1 MRAPRWC
8 WWGAS
13 TGPQRLPVWP
23 LLQAL
28 AEQGGFADRVFLVDD
43 LDAADAALGC

>member
-1 MRAPRWC
+1 MVLVGREHWTR
-8 WWGAS
+8 
-13 TGPQRLPVWP
+13 RLPVWP

-43 LDAADAALGC
+43 LDAADAALA